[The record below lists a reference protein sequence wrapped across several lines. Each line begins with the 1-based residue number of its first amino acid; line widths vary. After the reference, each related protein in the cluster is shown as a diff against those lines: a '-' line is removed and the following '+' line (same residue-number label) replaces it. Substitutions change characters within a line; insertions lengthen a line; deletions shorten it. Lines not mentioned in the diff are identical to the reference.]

1 LLLPPHTIRLGVA
14 GLSLKLKIDGKDIPL
29 NDFVEKLLNGTITG
43 AVTSLKGIK
52 EDWKKIEIEIE
63 K

>member
-1 LLLPPHTIRLGVA
+1 M
-14 GLSLKLKIDGKDIPL
+14 SMKLRVDGKEIPM
-29 NDFVEKLLNGTITG
+29 NDFVEKIISGSVIG

-52 EDWKKIEIEIE
+52 DDWKKIEIEIS

>member
-1 LLLPPHTIRLGVA
+1 
-14 GLSLKLKIDGKDIPL
+14 LSLKLKIDGKDIPL